1 MLVKIGTVT
10 KPQGLRGE
18 FRVNVFDEDY
28 FYDMDKVFIDTE
40 RKVEKFSLR
49 PKFAVLKVEG
59 VNTCEEAEE
68 LRGLEVK
75 AEKRAA
81 RALKKGE
88 YLISDLIDKKVVSKK
103 GKEYGTLVAV
113 DKYGAADVFTV
124 KKPNGKEFTFP
135 HTDKVI
141 VEVNENIVV
150 DEKILAEVGMDL

>member
-1 MLVKIGTVT
+1 MLIKIGTIT

-18 FRVNVFDEDY
+18 FRVSVFDEDY

-40 RKVEKFSLR
+40 RRVEKFFLR

-59 VNTCEEAEE
+59 INTCEEAEE

-75 AEKRAA
+75 AEKRAS
-81 RALKKGE
+81 RKLKKGE
-88 YLISDLIDKKVVSKK
+88 YLIADLIGKKVVSQK
-103 GKEYGTLVAV
+103 GQEYGTLIAV

-124 KKPNGKEFTFP
+124 QKLNGKEFTFP

-141 VEVNENIVV
+141 AEVNENIVV
-150 DEKILAEVGMDL
+150 NEKILAEVGMDL